1 MTQTLLSGFVMGI
14 GFALGASVYALS
26 CRFARAAWERFF
38 HFETSAG

>member
-14 GFALGASVYALS
+14 GFAFGTSVYLLS
-26 CRFARAAWERFF
+26 CRVARAAWNRLF